1 MNASLNARAVLFDLD
16 GTLADSAPDL
26 VAALVTLCA
35 EIGEPPPDAV
45 AVSRVVS
52 AGGRAILRTGL
63 PGSAEPRVDALLPRY
78 LDLYAAR
85 GNASTRLYEGIAE
98 MLDGLDA
105 RGIPWGIVTNKVGWL
120 ATPVVVHLGLDARC
134 RALVAGDTLARRKP
148 DPAPVLHACTL
159 LGVGPADTVFVGDD
173 LRDIVA
179 GREAGTRTIAAGWGY
194 LDGGNPHDWG
204 ADRVVATPR
213 ELARVLHGA

>member
-1 MNASLNARAVLFDLD
+1 MNASFDARAVLFDLD

-26 VAALVTLCA
+26 VAALASLCT
-35 EIGEPPPDAV
+35 EIGEPAPDAV

-63 PGSAEPRVDALLPRY
+63 PGFPEARIEALLPRY

-85 GNASTRLYEGIAE
+85 GNASTVLYDGIAR

-105 RGIPWGIVTNKVGWL
+105 RGLPWGIVTNKAGWL
-120 ATPVVVHLGLDARC
+120 AVPVVAHLGLDARC

-148 DPAPVLHACTL
+148 DPAPVLHACAL
-159 LGVGPADTVFVGDD
+159 LGVEPAGTAFVGDD
-173 LRDIVA
+173 LRDILA
-179 GREAGTRTIAAGWGY
+179 GRNAGTRTIAAGWGY
-194 LDGGNPHDWG
+194 LDGGDPHAWG

-213 ELARVLHGA
+213 ELPQVLHRA